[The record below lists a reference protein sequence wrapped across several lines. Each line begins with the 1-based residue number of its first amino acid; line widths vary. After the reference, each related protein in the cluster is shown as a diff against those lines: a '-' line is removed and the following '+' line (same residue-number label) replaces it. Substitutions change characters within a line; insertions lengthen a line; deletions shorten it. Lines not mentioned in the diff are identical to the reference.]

1 MKRGGPIAA
10 LLLLLV
16 LQPAPYPNPMA
27 SDPCVEYDA
36 EEIAM
41 CSSFACQTINNFVIA
56 GYDASRC
63 VVQSALLTVSIS
75 GDFEGGFDLYDDEG
89 LTGETSNV
97 AEAAILYLD
106 DVEYATSD
114 PCTTSAEC
122 LDATGATNLNDFRAP
137 GYETCPQF
145 ENIDVTAA
153 FNDDGEV
160 EVTTEGTASV
170 DACQSFTK
178 SRLVATYCCYNPTP
192 SPTPGPTTAP
202 SPKPTPVP
210 TPAPGRRATDCAV
223 QYSFVDADLHNTV
236 IQWVLDRDTTEA
248 TYGPIGCW
256 DTSLVT
262 TFRCLFCVRQS
273 WMYDDFDCCAH
284 EDTEASKH
292 SADIGGWDTSSVT
305 DMWSMFYNAYEFNT
319 DISGW
324 DTSNVIDMADML
336 HNAHAF
342 NQDLSG
348 WDVSSVHA
356 FTSMFQGC
364 VLFDQT
370 LGWCN
375 AAADDQGNP
384 PDWDVLGDAFD
395 GTACDA
401 WDCGVTTDTC
411 APSLAPT
418 PGPTTSSRPTPR
430 PATSRP
436 TTSRPTATPTTSR
449 PTLATPLPT
458 PLPTTCTSC
467 HDAADDSSIRVAVD
481 AWLSDPAAAT
491 AAYGDIGAWD
501 TSAVTDMSS
510 LFAVATAFNEDI
522 GAWDTSSVTD
532 MNYMFHSAPAFDQ
545 DIGSWDTSSVTNMY
559 AMFYNAASFNQ
570 DISGWDTSSVTSMG
584 SMFGYASAFDQDLGW
599 CPTATL
605 TDAFVG
611 SGCEATACGVCTSE
625 GAGGGGKNNAASDLP
640 YVVLAAVGVV
650 LIAAAGVYLYRR
662 KKKAGKPDA
671 GKVAPAVAAGA
682 AGGAAFALSATETDA
697 LGPLAGAMIGLGA
710 VAPPPLNVCL
720 YPFTQALAELAVAAR
735 MVRFNKEDAR
745 LLQQR
750 GFEIARKL
758 DDVVKATAGLP
769 TGRVEAVARTVE
781 ALGKALTEAAVFLR
795 KFAEKG
801 AFAKLCSNALDARNF
816 ALLDKRLCDL
826 SGELGSAL
834 DLQQLA
840 LQAQRFQKIEGLL
853 ELLGSQTVDANN
865 EAAAQRGAPLRHRAG
880 SAVEK
885 EELGALGLKLDKLTK
900 GVGIVITQNSQ
911 QQESLDELKDLVTAK
926 NEKLRGRASARAD
939 KERALAEFE
948 VALDSCEPEPFARG
962 GQGTVHRAEYQ
973 GEVVALKRMSLVGI
987 TAVARSKV
995 MKSFSMELAIM
1006 VKLRS
1011 PRVVSVLGVVT
1022 TDPTWLGLV
1031 VEFMAGGTLREALD
1045 AEDYAAAVDE
1055 ARRRRWLGDVALG
1068 AARLYTMGVEHRDLK
1083 R

>member
-1 MKRGGPIAA
+1 M
-10 LLLLLV
+10 
-16 LQPAPYPNPMA
+16 PAPYPNPTA

-210 TPAPGRRATDCAV
+210 TPAPERRATDCAV

-375 AAADDQGNP
+375 VGERDDQGNP

-401 WDCGVTTDTC
+401 WDCGVTTDT
-411 APSLAPT
+411 
-418 PGPTTSSRPTPR
+418 
-430 PATSRP
+430 
-436 TTSRPTATPTTSR
+436 
-449 PTLATPLPT
+449 
-458 PLPTTCTSC
+458 
-467 HDAADDSSIRVAVD
+467 
-481 AWLSDPAAAT
+481 
-491 AAYGDIGAWD
+491 
-501 TSAVTDMSS
+501 
-510 LFAVATAFNEDI
+510 
-522 GAWDTSSVTD
+522 
-532 MNYMFHSAPAFDQ
+532 APAFDQ

-840 LQAQRFQKIEGLL
+840 LQARFQKIEGLL
-853 ELLGSQTVDANN
+853 ELLGSQT
-865 EAAAQRGAPLRHRAG
+865 RG

-1068 AARLYTMGVEHRDLK
+1068 MAYLYTMGVEHRDLK
-1083 R
+1083 TLNVLLDGKGRCKVTDFGLSKSDELNTASTMATQAGGGIKGTPAYMAPELLESNTFTEKTDVYAFALVIWEVLTGDIPWAGLNQIQIAMQILAKAARPQVPAGPADLVDLMTRCWAQDAAERPAFAEVKAALAL

>member
-1 MKRGGPIAA
+1 M
-10 LLLLLV
+10 
-16 LQPAPYPNPMA
+16 PAPYPNPMA
-27 SDPCVEYDA
+27 SDPCVEYDR

-41 CSSFACQTINNFVIA
+41 CSSLACQTINNLVIV

-106 DVEYATSD
+106 D
-114 PCTTSAEC
+114 
-122 LDATGATNLNDFRAP
+122 
-137 GYETCPQF
+137 F

-178 SRLVATYCCYNPTP
+178 SRL
-192 SPTPGPTTAP
+192 
-202 SPKPTPVP
+202 
-210 TPAPGRRATDCAV
+210 
-223 QYSFVDADLHNTV
+223 
-236 IQWVLDRDTTEA
+236 WVLDRDTTEA

-375 AAADDQGNP
+375 VGERDDQGNP

-418 PGPTTSSRPTPR
+418 PGPTTSSRPTATPTTSR
-430 PATSRP
+430 PTTSRP

-865 EAAAQRGAPLRHRAG
+865 EAAAQRAALLCGIERG

-926 NEKLRGRASARAD
+926 NEKLRGRASARGQGA
-939 KERALAEFE
+939 RLAEFE

-1011 PRVVSVLGVVT
+1011 PRVVTVLGVVT

-1068 AARLYTMGVEHRDLK
+1068 MATSTPWASSIET
-1083 R
+1083 

>member
-27 SDPCVEYDA
+27 SDPCVEYDR

-41 CSSFACQTINNFVIA
+41 CSSLACQTINNFVIV

-89 LTGETSNV
+89 LTGETSDV

-114 PCTTSAEC
+114 PCTTSVEC
-122 LDATGATNLNDFRAP
+122 LDATGAANLNNLRTP

-145 ENIDVTAA
+145 ENVDVTAA

-160 EVTTEGTASV
+160 EVTVEGTASV

-178 SRLVATYCCYNPTP
+178 GRLVATYCCYNPTP
-192 SPTPGPTTAP
+192 SPTPSATTAP

-223 QYSFVDADLHNTV
+223 RYSFVDADLKNTV
-236 IQWVLDRDTTEA
+236 MEWMVDRDATEA

-284 EDTEASKH
+284 EDNEASKH

-305 DMWSMFYNAYEFNT
+305 DMWSMFYNAYEFDT
-319 DISGW
+319 DIGGW

-356 FTSMFQGC
+356 FTSMFQDC

-370 LGWCN
+370 LGWCDVGER
-375 AAADDQGNP
+375 DDQGNP

-418 PGPTTSSRPTPR
+418 PGPTTSSRPTATPT
-430 PATSRP
+430 TSRP

-458 PLPTTCTSC
+458 TY
-467 HDAADDSSIRVAVD
+467 AADDGSIRVAVD
-481 AWLSDPAAAT
+481 AWLSDPDAT
-491 AAYGDIGAWD
+491 AAAYG
-501 TSAVTDMSS
+501 
-510 LFAVATAFNEDI
+510 DI

-559 AMFYNAASFNQ
+559 AMFYNAAAFDQ
-570 DISGWDTSSVTSMG
+570 DISAWDTSSVT
-584 SMFGYASAFDQDLGW
+584 
-599 CPTATL
+599 T
-605 TDAFVG
+605 
-611 SGCEATACGVCTSE
+611 
-625 GAGGGGKNNAASDLP
+625 
-640 YVVLAAVGVV
+640 
-650 LIAAAGVYLYRR
+650 I
-662 KKKAGKPDA
+662 
-671 GKVAPAVAAGA
+671 
-682 AGGAAFALSATETDA
+682 
-697 LGPLAGAMIGLGA
+697 
-710 VAPPPLNVCL
+710 
-720 YPFTQALAELAVAAR
+720 
-735 MVRFNKEDAR
+735 
-745 LLQQR
+745 
-750 GFEIARKL
+750 
-758 DDVVKATAGLP
+758 
-769 TGRVEAVARTVE
+769 
-781 ALGKALTEAAVFLR
+781 
-795 KFAEKG
+795 
-801 AFAKLCSNALDARNF
+801 
-816 ALLDKRLCDL
+816 
-826 SGELGSAL
+826 
-834 DLQQLA
+834 
-840 LQAQRFQKIEGLL
+840 
-853 ELLGSQTVDANN
+853 
-865 EAAAQRGAPLRHRAG
+865 
-880 SAVEK
+880 
-885 EELGALGLKLDKLTK
+885 
-900 GVGIVITQNSQ
+900 
-911 QQESLDELKDLVTAK
+911 
-926 NEKLRGRASARAD
+926 
-939 KERALAEFE
+939 
-948 VALDSCEPEPFARG
+948 
-962 GQGTVHRAEYQ
+962 
-973 GEVVALKRMSLVGI
+973 VGI

-995 MKSFSMELAIM
+995 MKSFSMELAIP
-1006 VKLRS
+1006 
-1011 PRVVSVLGVVT
+1011 PRLFS
-1022 TDPTWLGLV
+1022 
-1031 VEFMAGGTLREALD
+1031 EI
-1045 AEDYAAAVDE
+1045 
-1055 ARRRRWLGDVALG
+1055 
-1068 AARLYTMGVEHRDLK
+1068 
-1083 R
+1083 